1 MSVALCL
8 SYRRC
13 SKNVDFTYFYF
24 VNKWD
29 WYSAAL
35 QISHAPLLE
44 MLSFKVS
51 FNGSSELTLPTR
63 GKM

>member
-13 SKNVDFTYFYF
+13 SKNVGFTYFYF
-24 VNKWD
+24 VNKWA

-35 QISHAPLLE
+35 QISQAPLLE

-51 FNGSSELTLPTR
+51 LNGSSELTLPTR